1 MNPKL
6 LVVDDDPMIHK
17 MLGFA
22 FKNESVDLVSKLNGE
37 DAKQTIIR
45 DSHDIQAIILDWEMP
60 GGMNGLDLLKW
71 LKKQEQHK
79 DIPVIMLTSHSD
91 KNDIQK
97 GIDAG
102 AYYYITKP
110 YNKELLKSFVSRA
123 IHDYQEVIAL
133 KKHLH
138 ESQNPF
144 KNLFSGTFKIRT
156 MDEAQKLSVLIAN
169 SSAMPEKSL
178 LICEL
183 LVNAIEHGNLHIGY
197 EEKTQLIEQN
207 CLDSEINTRLNL
219 PENANKFATVRVTR
233 NTNALTVLVEDE
245 GDGFDYKR
253 YLDFDEN
260 RVFDSHGRGIAMAN
274 SMLNIRYLGKGNM
287 VEVLIPLSIIE
298 TVSISQ
304 N

>member
-1 MNPKL
+1 MSIKL
-6 LVVDDDPMIHK
+6 LAVDDDQSMHK
-17 MLGFA
+17 MLGFT
-22 FKNESVDLVSKLNGE
+22 FKNEDLELVSKFNGE
-37 DAKQTIIR
+37 EAKQFIQQ
-45 DSHDIQAIILDWEMP
+45 DSDSINAVILDWEMP
-60 GGMNGLDLLKW
+60 GMNGLDLLKW
-71 LKKQEQHK
+71 IKKEERHK

-123 IHDYQEVIAL
+123 VHDYEQVRSL

-144 KNLFSGTFKIRT
+144 RNMSSGIFKIRT
-156 MDEAQKLSVLIAN
+156 LEEAQRLSVLIAN
-169 SSAMPEKSL
+169 ASAMPEKSL

-183 LVNAIEHGNLHIGY
+183 LINAIEHGNLGIGY
-197 EEKTQLIEQN
+197 EEKTQFIEQN
-207 CLDSEINTRLNL
+207 NLEHEIRVRLNA
-219 PENANKFATVRVTR
+219 PENKNKFATIELHRE
-233 NTNALTVLVEDE
+233 NGALKVHVQDE
-245 GDGFDYKR
+245 GNGFDYTR
-253 YLDFDEN
+253 YLNFDET

-274 SMLNIRYLGKGNM
+274 SMLNIRYLGKGNE
-287 VEVLIPLSIIE
+287 VEVFIPLSH
-298 TVSISQ
+298 SA